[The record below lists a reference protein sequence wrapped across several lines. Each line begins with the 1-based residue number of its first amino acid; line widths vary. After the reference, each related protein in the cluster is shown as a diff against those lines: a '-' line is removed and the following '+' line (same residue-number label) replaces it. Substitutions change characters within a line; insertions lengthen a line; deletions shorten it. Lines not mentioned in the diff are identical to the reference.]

1 MGSVMKQALL
11 SREQVENDDEV
22 AFIFEGIWE
31 RKDPEWVDHISL
43 SISRINLDLFNRSR
57 TNFPDFWALVLFPGV
72 MRRRPRA
79 GCPRRCWRSAFSRAL
94 EDVHAIGT
102 RVATLRPSVKGA
114 AARLAVLGPD
124 GPPLTAGLRS
134 AGWQ

>member
-57 TNFPDFWALVLFPGV
+57 TNSPISG
-72 MRRRPRA
+72 
-79 GCPRRCWRSAFSRAL
+79 G
-94 EDVHAIGT
+94 
-102 RVATLRPSVKGA
+102 
-114 AARLAVLGPD
+114 
-124 GPPLTAGLRS
+124 
-134 AGWQ
+134 Q